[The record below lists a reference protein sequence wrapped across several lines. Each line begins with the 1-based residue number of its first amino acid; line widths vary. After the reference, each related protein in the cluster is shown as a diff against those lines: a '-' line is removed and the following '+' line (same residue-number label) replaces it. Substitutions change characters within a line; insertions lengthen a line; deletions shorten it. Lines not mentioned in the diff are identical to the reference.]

1 MSKELNLFLE
11 PLAEQEALPISN
23 RSLLSLKKGEIL
35 QLATEIL
42 QQVNDGILDDVDVKV
57 FAKKGETFF
66 KALNDGL
73 SGKVQLPQEK
83 DYKKH
88 GCTMRMQDTGVRY
101 DYSVCGH
108 PVIDEL
114 NEFMADKKPLIE
126 KVQKDLKNLKSEAE
140 ITDEETGETF
150 TVKPPFKSSCRSVI
164 ITFDK

>member
-1 MSKELNLFLE
+1 MKNLNLFLE

-23 RSLLSLKKGEIL
+23 RSLLNLKKGEIL
-35 QLATEIL
+35 ELATEIL

-57 FAKKGETFF
+57 FAKKGMVFF
-66 KALNDGL
+66 EALNDGL

-108 PVIDEL
+108 PVIDEI
-114 NEFMADKKPLIE
+114 NAFMADKKPLID
-126 KVQKDLKNLKSEAE
+126 KVQKELKNLKTETE
-140 ITDEETGETF
+140 ITDEDTGETF
-150 TVKPPFKSSCRSVI
+150 TVKPPFKSSGRSVI

>member
-1 MSKELNLFLE
+1 MKKELNLFLE
-11 PLAEQEALPISN
+11 PLKDKEALPIEK
-23 RSLLSLKKGEIL
+23 RTLLQLHKGEIL
-35 QLATEIL
+35 ELATEIL

-57 FAKKGETFF
+57 FAKKGEVFF
-66 KALNDGL
+66 KALNEGL
-73 SGKVQLPQEK
+73 SGKVELPQEK

-101 DYSVCGH
+101 DYSACGH

-114 NEFMADKKPLIE
+114 NQFMADKKPLIDKVE
-126 KVQKDLKNLKSEAE
+126 KELKGLKSETE

-150 TVKPPFKSSCRSVI
+150 TVKPPFRSSGRSVI

>member
-1 MSKELNLFLE
+1 MKDTNLFLE

-23 RSLLSLKKGEIL
+23 RSLLNLKKGEIL
-35 QLATEIL
+35 ELATEIL

-57 FAKKGETFF
+57 FAKKGMVFF
-66 KALNDGL
+66 EALNEGL

-114 NEFMADKKPLIE
+114 NAFMADKKPLIE
-126 KVQKDLKNLKSEAE
+126 KVQKELKNIKTETE
-140 ITDEETGETF
+140 ITDEDTGETF
-150 TVKPPFKSSCRSVI
+150 TVKPPFKSSGRSVI

>member
-1 MSKELNLFLE
+1 MKTLNLFLE

-23 RSLLSLKKGEIL
+23 RSLLNLKKGEIL
-35 QLATEIL
+35 EIATEIL

-57 FAKKGETFF
+57 FAKKGMVFF
-66 KALNDGL
+66 EALNDGL

-114 NEFMADKKPLIE
+114 NAFMTEKKPLVDKI
-126 KVQKDLKNLKSEAE
+126 QKELKNLKAETE
-140 ITDEETGETF
+140 ITDEDTGETF
-150 TVKPPFKSSCRSVI
+150 TVKPPFKSSGRSVI

>member
-1 MSKELNLFLE
+1 MKKELNLFLE
-11 PLAEQEALPISN
+11 PLSEKEALPIEK
-23 RSLLSLKKGEIL
+23 RTLLNLKKGEIL
-35 QLATEIL
+35 ELATEIL

-66 KALNDGL
+66 KALNEGL
-73 SGKVQLPQEK
+73 SGKVELPQDK

-114 NEFMADKKPLIE
+114 TEFINSRKPIVE
-126 KVQKDLKNLKSEAE
+126 KVQKELKSLKTETE

-150 TVKPPFKSSCRSVI
+150 TVKPPVKTAGRSVI

>member
-1 MSKELNLFLE
+1 MSKTLNLFLE

-23 RSLLSLKKGEIL
+23 RSLLTLHKGEIL

-42 QQVNDGILDDVDVKV
+42 QQVNDGVLDDVDVKI

-66 KALNDGL
+66 KALNEGL
-73 SGKVQLPQEK
+73 SGKVELPQEK

-101 DYSVCGH
+101 DYSSCGH

-114 NEFMADKKPLIE
+114 NAFMADKKPLIE
-126 KVQKDLKNLKSEAE
+126 KVQKELKSIKSETE

-150 TVKPPFKSSCRSVI
+150 TVRPPFKSSGRSVI

>member
-23 RSLLSLKKGEIL
+23 RSLLNLKKGEIL
-35 QLATEIL
+35 ELATEIL

-57 FAKKGETFF
+57 FAKKGMVFF
-66 KALNDGL
+66 EALNDGL
-73 SGKVQLPQEK
+73 SGKVQLPEEK

-114 NEFMADKKPLIE
+114 NAFIADKKPLIE
-126 KVQKDLKNLKSEAE
+126 KVQKELKNLKSETD
-140 ITDEETGETF
+140 ITDEDTGETF
-150 TVKPPFKSSCRSVI
+150 TVKPPFKSSGRSVI